1 MAIDYRVLLE
11 GLSDTSDLVN
21 DGDVR
26 GLAAI
31 NCLLRVAVDATG
43 AAGATYTE
51 YSETGGRV
59 VAAVDRMAWSLG
71 QPIAPEYIDPAQPA
85 AAWAGRVDLLPAEVA
100 EPLLSRDLAGM
111 AGHPV
116 ASSAKVFG
124 SVHLYFTA
132 ADGDVLSEIMPI
144 LRLIANSIA
153 HLATDNVTPP
163 TALPPEADD
172 RTLFLAVTGHE
183 LRTPVTVIKGYAS
196 TLADRWDSLEESSRR
211 ESALVLTQRAD
222 ELARLVDRLLTA
234 SVGTPAAGWLVRT
247 VPFNLVDAL
256 LRVAS
261 EMPGEL
267 RRTVRLELP
276 NSLPPAYGDPTILAS
291 VLGELV
297 TNAVRYS
304 FSNDDGPSVE
314 IAAGADA
321 RTVFVQVCDRGVGI
335 DPAHVELA
343 FERFWRA
350 ERNGDAHRS
359 GVGLGLYLVRRLV
372 ERQNGWVSLRPRDG
386 GGAVAE
392 VRLPRADGLL
402 RPSASGEA

>member
-11 GLSDTSDLVN
+11 GLSDTGDLVN
-21 DGDVR
+21 DGEAH
-26 GLAAI
+26 GLSAI
-31 NCLLRVAVDATG
+31 DSLLGTVTDATG

-51 YSETGGRV
+51 YGDTGGRV
-59 VAAVDRMAWSLG
+59 VAAAGVMAWSLG
-71 QPIAPEYIDPAQPA
+71 QPIAPEFVDPAQPA
-85 AAWAGRVDLLPAEVA
+85 EAWAGRVDLLPVQFA
-100 EPLLSRDLAGM
+100 EPLLSRDIGGL

-116 ASSAKVFG
+116 ASSKRVFG
-124 SVHLYFTA
+124 SVHLYFTE
-132 ADGDVLSEIMPI
+132 ADSDVFDEIMPVLRI
-144 LRLIANSIA
+144 LANAIA
-153 HLATDNVTPP
+153 HLCTDDETPP

-196 TLADRWDSLEESSRR
+196 TLAYRWDSLDEPRRR

-222 ELARLVDRLLTA
+222 ELARLVDRLLAA
-234 SVGTPAAGWLVRT
+234 SVGAPAAGWLVRT
-247 VPFNLVDAL
+247 VPFDLVEAL
-256 LRVAS
+256 LRAAS

-267 RRTVRLELP
+267 RRALRLDLP
-276 NSLPPAYGDPTILAS
+276 NSLPPAYGDPTILVS

-304 FSNDDGPSVE
+304 SAADDGGGVE
-314 IAAGADA
+314 ITAGADA
-321 RTVFVQVCDRGVGI
+321 RTVFVRVCDRGIGI
-335 DPAHVELA
+335 DPAHVEVA

-350 ERNGDAHRS
+350 ERNGDAHRP

-392 VRLPRADGLL
+392 IRLPRADGPL
-402 RPSASGEA
+402 RPPAPGEA